1 MRADWRWGLRCGS
14 SRRSSSH
21 FLHSSDARTTMRKV
35 VFVAG
40 EASGD
45 LHAAGVAAALRRIR
59 PELLLAAVGGRRLAE
74 EGVQLIHRDEQL
86 GVMGFLEVL
95 KHVPRHFLLL
105 RTMRKMFERGEVAV
119 LILIDYPGFNMKVAA
134 AAKRAGVPVLYYVT
148 PQVWA
153 WGAGRIPKLAQL
165 ITKAAVILPF
175 EESLLRGF
183 GIDATFVG
191 HPLLDRAVDMPTK
204 VEAREAL
211 RLALNTPV
219 LALFPGSRQQE
230 IDRHIDDFV
239 ATAKELQRRIS
250 GLQVLVSV
258 APTVAL
264 DSRRCPFRL
273 VHSAS
278 LSVLRAA
285 DVALCKSGTTTLEAA
300 IADCPLIV
308 AYRTG
313 RINYAVARRV
323 VKVPNI
329 GLVNV
334 VAGREVAREFIQDEI
349 EPSMMADALA
359 EILNEGPRRQEVLT
373 GLAEVRSKLGS
384 PGAADRVAQM
394 ASGLAGPR

>member
-1 MRADWRWGLRCGS
+1 
-14 SRRSSSH
+14 
-21 FLHSSDARTTMRKV
+21 MRKV
-35 VFVAG
+35 LFVAG

-45 LHAAGVAAALRRIR
+45 LHAAGVAGALRRIR
-59 PELLLAAVGGRRLAE
+59 PELMLAAVGGRRLAE
-74 EGVQLIHRDEQL
+74 EGVELIHRDEQL

-105 RTMRKMFERGEVAV
+105 RTIRKMFERGEVAV

-153 WGAGRIPKLAQL
+153 WGAGRIPKLARL
-165 ITKAAVILPF
+165 VTKAAVILPF
-175 EESLLRGF
+175 EEPLLRGF

-191 HPLLDRAVDMPTK
+191 HPLLDRAVNMPTK

-211 RLALNTPV
+211 TLALNTPV

-239 ATAKELQRRIS
+239 ATAEELQRRIP

-264 DSRRCPFRL
+264 DNERCPFRL

-285 DVALCKSGTTTLEAA
+285 DIALCKSGTTTLEAA

-313 RINYAVARRV
+313 RINYAVARRL

-349 EPSMMADALA
+349 EPSAMADALS
-359 EILNEGPRRQEVLT
+359 EVLKDGPGRQEVLS

-384 PGAADRVAQM
+384 PGAADRVARM
-394 ASGLAGPR
+394 ASGLAGPRG

>member
-1 MRADWRWGLRCGS
+1 MDTP
-14 SRRSSSH
+14 
-21 FLHSSDARTTMRKV
+21 TTMRRV
-35 VFVAG
+35 LFVAG

-45 LHAAGVAAALRRIR
+45 LHAAGVAAALRRVR
-59 PELLLAAVGGRRLAE
+59 PELNLAGVGGARLAE
-74 EGVQLIHRDEQL
+74 QGVELIHRDNLL

-105 RTMRKMFERGEVAV
+105 RTIRKMLEQDEIALV
-119 LILIDYPGFNMKVAA
+119 ILIDYPGFNMKVAA
-134 AAKRAGVPVLYYVT
+134 AAKRADVPVLYYVT

-153 WGAGRIPKLAQL
+153 WGAARLPKLAQL

-175 EESLLRGF
+175 EEPLLRGF

-191 HPLLDRAVDMPTK
+191 HPMLDRAVNMPTRQ
-204 VEAREAL
+204 EARETLGLSPDAK
-211 RLALNTPV
+211 V

-239 ATAKELQRRIS
+239 ASAKELQRRIP
-250 GLQVLVSV
+250 GLLVVVSV

-264 DSRRCPFRL
+264 DSNRCPFQL

-285 DVALCKSGTTTLEAA
+285 DAALCKSGTTTLEAS
-300 IADCPLIV
+300 IADCPLVV

-313 RINYAVARRV
+313 RISYALAKRL
-323 VKVPNI
+323 VKVPQI

-334 VAGREVAREFIQDEI
+334 VAGREVAREFIQDAI
-349 EPSMMADALA
+349 VPTRVADALA
-359 EILNEGPRRQEVLT
+359 PLLDARSPERRDVLA
-373 GLAEVRSKLGS
+373 GLAEVRAKLGT
-384 PGAADRVAQM
+384 PGAAERVARM
-394 ASGLAGPR
+394 AGDLVGSRG

>member
-1 MRADWRWGLRCGS
+1 
-14 SRRSSSH
+14 
-21 FLHSSDARTTMRKV
+21 MRKV
-35 VFVAG
+35 LFVAG

-45 LHAAGVAAALRRIR
+45 LHAAGVASALRRLR
-59 PELLLAAVGGRRLAE
+59 PDLDLAAVGGPRLAE
-74 EGVQLIHRDEQL
+74 QGVELIHRDNQL

-105 RTMRKMFERGEVAV
+105 RTIRNMFERGEVAV

-134 AAKRAGVPVLYYVT
+134 AAKSSGVPVLYYVT

-165 ITKAAVILPF
+165 VSKAAVILPF
-175 EESLLRGF
+175 EEPLLRGF

-191 HPLLDRAVDMPTK
+191 HPLLDRAVNMPTRT
-204 VEAREAL
+204 EAREAL
-211 RLALNTPV
+211 GLAENKPV

-239 ATAKELQRRIS
+239 ATAKELQRRIP
-250 GLQVLVSV
+250 GLQVIVSV

-264 DSRRCPFRL
+264 DQNRCPFRL

-285 DVALCKSGTTTLEAA
+285 DAGLCKSGTTRLEAA

-313 RINYAVARRV
+313 RISFALARRL

-334 VAGREVAREFIQDEI
+334 VAGREVAREFIQDDVV
-349 EPSMMADALA
+349 PSRMADALMP
-359 EILNEGPRRQEVLT
+359 LLSDTKHRRDVIA
-373 GLAEVRSKLGS
+373 GLGEVRAKLGS
-384 PGAADRVAQM
+384 PGAANRVAAM
-394 ASGLAGPR
+394 ASALAGASG

>member
-1 MRADWRWGLRCGS
+1 
-14 SRRSSSH
+14 
-21 FLHSSDARTTMRKV
+21 MRKV
-35 VFVAG
+35 LFVAG

-74 EGVQLIHRDEQL
+74 QGVQLIHRDEQL
-86 GVMGFLEVL
+86 GVMGFLEIVR
-95 KHVPRHFLLL
+95 HVPRHFLLL
-105 RTMRKMFERGEVAV
+105 RTIRKMFDRGEVAV

-134 AAKRAGVPVLYYVT
+134 AAKRARVPVLYYVT

-165 ITKAAVILPF
+165 VTKAAVILPF
-175 EESLLRGF
+175 EEPLLRGF

-191 HPLLDRAVDMPTK
+191 HPLLDRAVNMPTK

-211 RLALNTPV
+211 RLPLNAPV

-239 ATAKELQRRIS
+239 ATGKELQRRIPR
-250 GLQVLVSV
+250 LQVLVSV

-264 DSRRCPFRL
+264 DSARCPFRL

-313 RINYAVARRV
+313 RINYAIARRF

-349 EPSMMADALA
+349 VPSKMADALS
-359 EILNEGPRRQEVLT
+359 ELLDDGPRRQDLLA

-384 PGAADRVAQM
+384 PGAADRVARM
-394 ASGLAGPR
+394 ASELAGPCG

>member
-1 MRADWRWGLRCGS
+1 
-14 SRRSSSH
+14 
-21 FLHSSDARTTMRKV
+21 MRKV
-35 VFVAG
+35 LFVAG

-45 LHAAGVAAALRRIR
+45 LHAAGVAAALRRLR
-59 PELLLAAVGGRRLAE
+59 PELELAAVGGPRLAE
-74 EGVQLIHRDEQL
+74 QGVELIHRDNQL

-105 RTMRKMFERGEVAV
+105 RTIRKMLDDGEIALLV
-119 LILIDYPGFNMKVAA
+119 LIDYPGFNMKVAS
-134 AAKRAGVPVLYYVT
+134 AAKQAGVPVLYYVT

-153 WGAGRIPKLAQL
+153 WGAGRIPRLAQL
-165 ITKAAVILPF
+165 VTKAAVILPF
-175 EESLLRGF
+175 EEPLLRGF

-191 HPLLDRAVDMPTK
+191 HPLLDRAVNMPTR

-211 RLALNTPV
+211 RLPQNTPV

-239 ATAKELQRRIS
+239 ATAKELQRRTP
-250 GLQVLVSV
+250 GLEVLVSV

-264 DSRRCPFRL
+264 DSARCPFRL

-285 DVALCKSGTTTLEAA
+285 DAALCKSGTTTLEAA
-300 IADCPLIV
+300 IADCPLVV

-313 RINYAVARRV
+313 RISFALAKRL

-334 VAGREVAREFIQDEI
+334 VAGREVAREFIQDDI
-349 EPSMMADALA
+349 VPSRIADVLS
-359 EILNEGPRRQEVLT
+359 ELLIKDGQRRWEVLS
-373 GLAEVRSKLGS
+373 GLAEVRAKLGT
-384 PGAADRVAQM
+384 PGAADRVARM
-394 ASGLAGPR
+394 AGELAGARG

>member
-1 MRADWRWGLRCGS
+1 MVT
-14 SRRSSSH
+14 
-21 FLHSSDARTTMRKV
+21 RTTMRRV
-35 VFVAG
+35 LFVAG

-45 LHAAGVAAALRRIR
+45 LHAAGVAAALRRVR
-59 PELLLAAVGGRRLAE
+59 PELNLAGVGGARLAE
-74 EGVQLIHRDEQL
+74 QGVELIHRDNLL

-105 RTMRKMFERGEVAV
+105 RTIRKMLEQDEIALV
-119 LILIDYPGFNMKVAA
+119 ILIDYPGFNMKVAA
-134 AAKRAGVPVLYYVT
+134 AAKRADVPVLYYVT

-153 WGAGRIPKLAQL
+153 WGAARLPKLAQL

-175 EESLLRGF
+175 EEPLLRGF

-191 HPLLDRAVDMPTK
+191 HPMLDRAVNMPTRQ
-204 VEAREAL
+204 EARETLGLSPDAK
-211 RLALNTPV
+211 V

-239 ATAKELQRRIS
+239 ASAKELQRRIP
-250 GLQVLVSV
+250 GLLVVVSV

-264 DSRRCPFRL
+264 DSNRCPFQL

-285 DVALCKSGTTTLEAA
+285 DAALCKSGTTTLEAS
-300 IADCPLIV
+300 IADCPLVV

-313 RINYAVARRV
+313 RISYALAKRL
-323 VKVPNI
+323 VKVPQI

-334 VAGREVAREFIQDEI
+334 VAGREVAREFIQDAI
-349 EPSMMADALA
+349 VPTRVADALA
-359 EILNEGPRRQEVLT
+359 PLLDARSPERRDVLA
-373 GLAEVRSKLGS
+373 GLAEVRAKLGT
-384 PGAADRVAQM
+384 PGAAERVARM
-394 ASGLAGPR
+394 AGDLVGSRG